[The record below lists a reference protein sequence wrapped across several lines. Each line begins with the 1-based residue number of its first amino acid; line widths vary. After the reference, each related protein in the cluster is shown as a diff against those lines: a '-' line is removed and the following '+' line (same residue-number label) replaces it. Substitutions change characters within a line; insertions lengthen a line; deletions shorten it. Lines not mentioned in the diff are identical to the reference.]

1 MQDSSLVFVG
11 SLTEIQPAADNLVEL
26 HFDVRLSFK
35 GDVGATVD
43 VASFASAEDCG
54 IGETARRGSWLVFA
68 YTFPGGSGL
77 PLLSTCSP
85 STPLVDGSD
94 LPIELGK
101 GVVPAGVI
109 AEQEPVVTAP
119 VVLLGTIPDP
129 NDGVRAVAWCGA
141 LIAGIGV
148 TARLLA
154 GRRRL
159 VVR

>member
-85 STPLVDGSD
+85 STPLKRRRVSTTAASSA
-94 LPIELGK
+94 PIRK
-101 GVVPAGVI
+101 VPAGWWS
-109 AEQEPVVTAP
+109 
-119 VVLLGTIPDP
+119 VL
-129 NDGVRAVAWCGA
+129 A
-141 LIAGIGV
+141 LAQ
-148 TARLLA
+148 ACSK
-154 GRRRL
+154 
-159 VVR
+159 